1 MDKRVI
7 RNALACTS
15 DRVVFHKDGTFT
27 TRRDYFY
34 GHGTTAASFSLACQA
49 ALRKRGIAVEQTAVQ
64 DRWAP
69 WPRDS
74 YFAATFKVVQ
84 S

>member
-1 MDKRVI
+1 MDK
-7 RNALACTS
+7 NALREALAGIA

-27 TRRDYFY
+27 ARRDYFY
-34 GHGTTAASFSLACQA
+34 RHGTTSESFSLACQA
-49 ALRKRGIAVEQTAVQ
+49 ALRKAGVAIEQTAVQ